1 MKFFKASTH
10 NLVAGEAA
18 AVAYEAN
25 ILSAGSTLT
34 WLAAVLA
41 CMAFWAFVLP

>member
-1 MKFFKASTH
+1 MGLRGVLAFGLA
-10 NLVAGEAA
+10 
-18 AVAYEAN
+18 
-25 ILSAGSTLT
+25 